1 MKRRLCVFAVLMVPG
16 LVLAEEQPGR
26 TVRVRQASDPIP
38 RPKRLIRRLRKNWRP
53 QLREALISC
62 WPARTRTAP
71 GAVRP
76 RTKGLN
82 IYAARP
88 RFSSRVSGGRHLVV
102 PNGTHGFQRQPRA
115 RFNSRFSKARPR

>member
-38 RPKRLIRRLRKNWRP
+38 RPEAVDPASPEKLEP

-76 RTKGLN
+76 G
-82 IYAARP
+82 
-88 RFSSRVSGGRHLVV
+88 
-102 PNGTHGFQRQPRA
+102 PRA
-115 RFNSRFSKARPR
+115 